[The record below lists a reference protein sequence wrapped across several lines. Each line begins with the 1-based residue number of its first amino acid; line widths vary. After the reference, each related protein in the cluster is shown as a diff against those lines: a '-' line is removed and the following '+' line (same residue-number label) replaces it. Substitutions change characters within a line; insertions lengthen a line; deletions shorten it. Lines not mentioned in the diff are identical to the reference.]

1 MSQHN
6 LITALCH
13 DKYDPL
19 LITTVLT
26 PVAVNTLW
34 DFLQWERH
42 REVAVVGG
50 GYDAFFS
57 PSGEI
62 KRFTG
67 SRNVFV

>member
-34 DFLQWERH
+34 DFLQWEQH
-42 REVAVVGG
+42 REVDVVGG
-50 GYDAFFS
+50 AMMPFS